1 MVGSILVVGALIHC
15 ALLYPMVGSILVV
28 GALTTLCI
36 ATNPWGGSNAHSSG
50 CTDYSVHCYQPMVGK
65 AMHNVVG
72 ALTTVCIATNPWG
85 GSNAQCSGCTDYSV
99 HCYQPMGW

>member
-28 GALTTLCI
+28 GALLYTWLVYLSSGCTHTLCI
-36 ATNPWGGSNAHSSG
+36 ATNHGL
-50 CTDYSVHCYQPMVGK
+50 V

-72 ALTTVCIATNPWG
+72 ALTTLCIATNPWLVV
-85 GSNAQCSGCTDYSV
+85 S
-99 HCYQPMGW
+99 